1 MLLVPREELSAYFIS
16 NGSRFI
22 NSEGMEIT
30 WSEEWG
36 VFTGLSFYRREKGS
50 FHEAPIEMSI
60 STSEESLDDFIEGFK
75 IQKIED
81 IDRLGYTNSWMRYLN
96 GYAEISATPMELEA
110 TITFR
115 LYKSRTLISSLDL
128 HFYDETSKHL
138 TLPEDFLKYF
148 FENERRLE
156 VANENRYKI
165 SWKRKHL

>member
-1 MLLVPREELSAYFIS
+1 MHFVSRKELSAHFID
-16 NGSRFI
+16 NGSGVA

-36 VFTGLSFYRREKGS
+36 VYTLLSFYARDEGP
-50 FHEAPIEMSI
+50 FHMAPIEMSI

-75 IQKIED
+75 IQRIED
-81 IDRLGYTNSWMRYLN
+81 IDRLGYTDSWMRYLN
-96 GYAEISATPMELEA
+96 GHAGISATPMELEA

-138 TLPEDFLKYF
+138 TLPVDFLKYISQ
-148 FENERRLE
+148 NERSLE
-156 VANENRYKI
+156 AANENRYKVG
-165 SWKRKHL
+165 RR